1 MKPFVVRTGVA
12 VTMILALLVTGCAS
26 SPDVEYY
33 TLSPQSVGATSTADE
48 SIALAVGPADF
59 PRALSR
65 VRMMTRSSDNRVTYD
80 EFNRWAGTLETD
92 FLATTATNLS
102 RLLGSDRVVVY
113 PTPPSF
119 VINYRV
125 TFDVQRFDADAN
137 GNVTLDTRW
146 SLVDGETG
154 DVLELHHFST
164 TKSGTADDYESSA
177 AAHSAA
183 AAELSKVVADHMRNR
198 ANTG

>member
-1 MKPFVVRTGVA
+1 MKPSVVRTGA
-12 VTMILALLVTGCAS
+12 AITMILAVLVAGCAS

-33 TLSPQSVGATSTADE
+33 TLSPQAVGASSTSDQA
-48 SIALAVGPADF
+48 IALAVGPADF
-59 PRALSR
+59 PRALNR

-80 EFNRWAGTLETD
+80 EFNRWAGTLASD

-102 RLLGSDRVVVY
+102 RILGSDRVVVY
-113 PTPPSF
+113 PTPPTF
-119 VINYRV
+119 TIKYRV

-137 GNVTLDTRW
+137 GNVTLETRW

-154 DVLELHHFST
+154 DVLELNHFST
-164 TKSGTADDYESSA
+164 TKTGSAGDYESSA

-183 AAELSKVVADHMRNR
+183 VAELSQVIADHMRSS
-198 ANTG
+198 AGTS

>member
-1 MKPFVVRTGVA
+1 MKPFVVRTGIA
-12 VTMILALLVTGCAS
+12 VTLVLALLVTGCAS

-33 TLSPQSVGATSTADE
+33 TLSPQSVAATSDKA
-48 SIALAVGPADF
+48 IALAVGPADF
-59 PRALSR
+59 PRALNR

-80 EFNRWAGTLETD
+80 EFNRWAGTLESD

-102 RLLGSDRVVVY
+102 RLLGSDHVVVY
-113 PTPPSF
+113 PTPPAF
-119 VINYRV
+119 PINYRV
-125 TFDVQRFDADAN
+125 TFDVQRFDADAS

-164 TKSGTADDYESSA
+164 TKPGTADDYESSA

-183 AAELSKVVADHMRNR
+183 VAELSKVIADHMPYK
-198 ANTG
+198 AGTG

>member
-1 MKPFVVRTGVA
+1 MKPSVVRTGA
-12 VTMILALLVTGCAS
+12 TVTMILAMLVTGCAS

-33 TLSPQSVGATSTADE
+33 TLSPQAVAASSTSDQE
-48 SIALAVGPADF
+48 IALAVGPADF
-59 PRALSR
+59 PRALNR

-80 EFNRWAGTLETD
+80 EFNRWAGTLATD

-102 RLLGSDRVVVY
+102 RILGSDHVVVY
-113 PTPPSF
+113 PTPPTF
-119 VINYRV
+119 PIKYRV

-137 GNVTLDTRW
+137 GNVTLETRW

-154 DVLELHHFST
+154 DVLELNHFST
-164 TKSGTADDYESSA
+164 TRTGSADDYESSA

-183 AAELSKVVADHMRNR
+183 VAELSQVIADHMRSD
-198 ANTG
+198 AGTG